1 MDRMQAPP
9 RGAFFGLLSDLASG
23 TVGYMK
29 DPRRTQQL
37 QGLGAMLESTRIPSL
52 LEGLSYG
59 DSLVDGSGMTMRPN
73 EDVRGLIE
81 LATAFAPAGK
91 PAAAA
96 AKAGTMALG
105 RAGERMAERVVPHV
119 MERGGLPA
127 EMLGAMAQGT
137 QSPATVFH
145 GSPHLFQR
153 FDSSKIGTG
162 EGAQVYG
169 HGLYLAENPA
179 VAGEYALNLANKNI
193 ANQGRL
199 NAHANA
205 QRLASL
211 AGDPKYAADD
221 VRFVLEQNPD
231 HLQKDLLTETLKMLE
246 SGDYKKPL
254 KNKGN
259 LYQVDLPDE
268 QIAKMLDYD
277 KPLSKQPPEVRAWLS
292 SPYNAYRNQLTAN
305 DVGGNEPTG
314 AMILGKLQELMS
326 EGKKN
331 DVFTNTAN
339 FGAAN
344 ASREL
349 AEAGIPGIRYFDQ
362 GSRSNFRVQ
371 NTVKGQPYGEPVTF
385 MTERQAQDYIKEQA
399 EKGFGTEMLPG
410 TSNFVVFPGMEDMLR
425 IEQINEQPIN
435 SLLQTLGR

>member
-1 MDRMQAPP
+1 
-9 RGAFFGLLSDLASG
+9 
-23 TVGYMK
+23 
-29 DPRRTQQL
+29 
-37 QGLGAMLESTRIPSL
+37 
-52 LEGLSYG
+52 
-59 DSLVDGSGMTMRPN
+59 
-73 EDVRGLIE
+73 
-81 LATAFAPAGK
+81 
-91 PAAAA
+91 
-96 AKAGTMALG
+96 
-105 RAGERMAERVVPHV
+105 VPQV

-127 EMLGAMAQGT
+127 EMWGAMAQGT

-277 KPLSKQPPEVRAWLS
+277 KPLSEQSEFVRKAIQENELDYV
-292 SPYNAYRNQLTAN
+292 PDRLTGGRLLEELHKGFAP
-305 DVGGNEPTG
+305 DV
-314 AMILGKLQELMS
+314 
-326 EGKKN
+326 
-331 DVFTNTAN
+331 
-339 FGAAN
+339 AAKHL
-344 ASREL
+344 RD
-349 AEAGIPGIRYFDQ
+349 AGIPGIRYLDE
-362 GSRSNFRVQ
+362 GSRGAG
-371 NTVKGQPYGEPVTF
+371 K
-385 MTERQAQDYIKEQA
+385 
-399 EKGFGTEMLPG
+399 G

-425 IEQINEQPIN
+425 IEQINEQPI
-435 SLLQTLGR
+435 SQGLIGQF

>member
-1 MDRMQAPP
+1 MDRSLLDQLLGLGEAGLTLGTGAVAGAVGMPYGLFKGITGGNYGTREGVQQAQREAQAFMERNTYQP
-9 RGAFFGLLSDLASG
+9 RTEAGQGLLQSLGKAMEASKLPPVIPEAAMLASI
-23 TVGYMK
+23 
-29 DPRRTQQL
+29 PR
-37 QGLGAMLESTRIPSL
+37 
-52 LEGLSYG
+52 
-59 DSLVDGSGMTMRPN
+59 
-73 EDVRGLIE
+73 
-81 LATAFAPAGK
+81 
-91 PAAAA
+91 AAAA
-96 AKAGTMALG
+96 AQTERLGMAAEKALEAPLQ
-105 RAGERMAERVVPHV
+105 RAYDK
-119 MERGGLPA
+119 GGLSR
-127 EMLGAMAQGT
+127 EMLLAMGQNT
-137 QSPATVFH
+137 VSPATVFH

-277 KPLSKQPPEVRAWLS
+277 KPLSEQSEFVRKAIQENELDYV
-292 SPYNAYRNQLTAN
+292 PDRLTGGRLLEELHKGFAP
-305 DVGGNEPTG
+305 DV
-314 AMILGKLQELMS
+314 
-326 EGKKN
+326 
-331 DVFTNTAN
+331 
-339 FGAAN
+339 AAKHL
-344 ASREL
+344 RD
-349 AEAGIPGIRYFDQ
+349 AGIPGIRYLDE
-362 GSRSNFRVQ
+362 GSRGAG
-371 NTVKGQPYGEPVTF
+371 K
-385 MTERQAQDYIKEQA
+385 
-399 EKGFGTEMLPG
+399 G

-425 IEQINEQPIN
+425 IEQINEQPI
-435 SLLQTLGR
+435 SQGLIGQF

>member
-1 MDRMQAPP
+1 M
-9 RGAFFGLLSDLASG
+9 
-23 TVGYMK
+23 T
-29 DPRRTQQL
+29 T
-37 QGLGAMLESTRIPSL
+37 
-52 LEGLSYG
+52 
-59 DSLVDGSGMTMRPN
+59 GSGMTMRPN

-96 AKAGTMALG
+96 TKAGTMALG
-105 RAGERMAERVVPHV
+105 RAGERMAERVVPQV
-119 MERGGLPA
+119 MKRGGLPA
-127 EMLGAMAQGT
+127 EMLSAMAQGT

-277 KPLSKQPPEVRAWLS
+277 KPLSEQSEFVRKAIQQNELDYV
-292 SPYNAYRNQLTAN
+292 PDRLTGGRLLEELHKGFAP
-305 DVGGNEPTG
+305 DV
-314 AMILGKLQELMS
+314 
-326 EGKKN
+326 
-331 DVFTNTAN
+331 
-339 FGAAN
+339 AAKHL
-344 ASREL
+344 RD
-349 AEAGIPGIRYFDQ
+349 AGIPGIRYLDE

-371 NTVKGQPYGEPVTF
+371 NTVKGQPYGEPVSF

-399 EKGFGTEMLPG
+399 KKGFGTEMLPG

>member
-23 TVGYMK
+23 TVGYMQ
-29 DPRRTQQL
+29 DPRRTQQM

-59 DSLVDGSGMTMRPN
+59 DSMTTGSGMTMRPN

-105 RAGERMAERVVPHV
+105 RAGERMAERVVPQV
-119 MERGGLPA
+119 MKRGGLPA
-127 EMLGAMAQGT
+127 EMLSAMAQGT

-277 KPLSKQPPEVRAWLS
+277 KPLSEQSEFVRKAIQQNELDYV
-292 SPYNAYRNQLTAN
+292 PDRLTGGRLLEELHKGFAP
-305 DVGGNEPTG
+305 DV
-314 AMILGKLQELMS
+314 
-326 EGKKN
+326 
-331 DVFTNTAN
+331 
-339 FGAAN
+339 AAKHL
-344 ASREL
+344 RD
-349 AEAGIPGIRYFDQ
+349 AGIPGIRYLDE

-371 NTVKGQPYGEPVTF
+371 NTVKGQPYGEPVSF

-399 EKGFGTEMLPG
+399 KKGFGTEMLPG